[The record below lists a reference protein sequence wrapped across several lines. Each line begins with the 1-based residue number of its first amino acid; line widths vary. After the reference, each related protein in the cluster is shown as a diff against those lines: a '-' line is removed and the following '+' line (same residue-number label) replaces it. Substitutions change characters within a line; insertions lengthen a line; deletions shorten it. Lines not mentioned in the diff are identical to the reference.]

1 MGNYHL
7 SKGTL
12 ELYFKNNN
20 LDICEDLTKRIRQY
34 ISPKDKTIDE
44 ILNELIKLE
53 DEREDSIGAIM
64 RIIKFQKAN
73 AKLTEEQEL
82 KLIDSRNLKIL
93 IAEVKELKEWMNE
106 K

>member
-7 SKGTL
+7 SKGIL

-44 ILNELIKLE
+44 ILNELTNLE

-64 RIIKFQKAN
+64 RIIKFQRDN
-73 AKLTEEQEL
+73 AKLTEEQEM
-82 KLIDSRNLKIL
+82 KLIESRNLKIL